1 MSEFTDADYYDVCLN
16 GSHHVIRCIERV
28 EILFK
33 YPVDNFNSHKSGGWN
48 VYMFCLDNLKWKVID
63 PKDTAYNS
71 GMQKYQVN
79 YIEVDTTPPHSCPKD
94 LVPEVVQRQRQ
105 KLTLDHE
112 RRAREEN
119 RKREKEEREKQGIST
134 KDDWFWDF

>member
-1 MSEFTDADYYDVCLN
+1 MSEFTDEDYYDVCLN

-79 YIEVDTTPPHSCPKD
+79 YIEVLFNKK
-94 LVPEVVQRQRQ
+94 VFII
-105 KLTLDHE
+105 K
-112 RRAREEN
+112 
-119 RKREKEEREKQGIST
+119 ST
-134 KDDWFWDF
+134 KHITFTDESPNQKSRRHSSLPGFCNTSSI